1 MYRVRNLILCE
12 LKYITVFSIAP
23 FLIFV
28 NIFGKL
34 AVFKV

>member
-23 FLIFV
+23 FFV